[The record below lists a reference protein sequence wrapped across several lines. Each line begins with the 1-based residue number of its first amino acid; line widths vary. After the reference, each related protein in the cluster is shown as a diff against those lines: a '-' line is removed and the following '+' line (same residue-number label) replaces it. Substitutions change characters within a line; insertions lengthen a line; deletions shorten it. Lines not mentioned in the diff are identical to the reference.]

1 MQPYASFLSVGE
13 HGHTQ
18 MEYFTL
24 ARVIHVIAVILWI
37 GGVSMVT
44 TVLIPAI
51 RKMKS
56 KDEQISTFETIEGK
70 FALQAKVTTLLT
82 GLSGFYML
90 YELNA
95 WDRYLDY
102 RFWWL
107 HAMTLVWMVFS
118 LILYVLEPFVLH
130 KLFHTYANE
139 NPEKTFSIMHRLH
152 WVLLIISLVTTAGA
166 VAGSHGWF
174 WVK

>member
-1 MQPYASFLSVGE
+1 
-13 HGHTQ
+13 

-37 GGVSMVT
+37 GGVAMVT

-56 KDEQISTFETIEGK
+56 KEEQIQTFEQIEGR
-70 FALQAKVTTLLT
+70 FAIQAKITTLLT
-82 GLSGFYML
+82 GITGFYML

-95 WDRYLDY
+95 WNRYLDY
-102 RFWWL
+102 RFWWI
-107 HAMTLVWMVFS
+107 HAMTLVWIIFS
-118 LILYVLEPFVLH
+118 LILYVLEPFILH
-130 KLFHTYANE
+130 RVFKKYAIK
-139 NPEKTFSIMHRLH
+139 NPEAVFGIMHRVH
-152 WVLLIISLVTTAGA
+152 WVLLILSLITTAGA

-174 WVK
+174 WIK